1 MHLRTKYITVKY
13 IAHYLS
19 VQYYKIY
26 NPSPPDTLQKQF
38 SHSNRPWPINL
49 NTRGTK
55 MFKKENTIED
65 TMDRSISLSSVDL
78 NYFVCSQICQCY
90 GLYFKLGIL

>member
-1 MHLRTKYITVKY
+1 
-13 IAHYLS
+13 
-19 VQYYKIY
+19 
-26 NPSPPDTLQKQF
+26 
-38 SHSNRPWPINL
+38 
-49 NTRGTK
+49 

-65 TMDRSISLSSVDL
+65 TMDRYISLSSVDL